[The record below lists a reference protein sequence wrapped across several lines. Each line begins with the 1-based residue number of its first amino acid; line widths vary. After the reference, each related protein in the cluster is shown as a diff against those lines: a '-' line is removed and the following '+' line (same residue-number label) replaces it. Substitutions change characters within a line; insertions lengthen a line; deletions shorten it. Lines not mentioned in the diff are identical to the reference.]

1 MWHKLLIIHLL
12 CVLALLPA
20 AQAISLTAT
29 PTETGQTSHAGMIMD
44 CDQTNSD
51 HCIEIETCVFSSY
64 ASCEGKS
71 NSAPDLTTST
81 DQSVDRIVQLHYKSL
96 YRSHHADL
104 ILRPP
109 RNA

>member
-12 CVLALLPA
+12 FVLALLPA

-51 HCIEIETCVFSSY
+51 HCNEIDTCAFFKAM
-64 ASCEGKS
+64 ASLMPSPTKH
-71 NSAPDLTTST
+71 T
-81 DQSVDRIVQLHYKSL
+81 D
-96 YRSHHADL
+96 
-104 ILRPP
+104 RPP
-109 RNA
+109 LLELGDERGFVFW